1 MKDFLR
7 QILSGME
14 SQILGR
20 CIIREYL
27 QARLLQSL
35 QDRGTFNTWVFQGGT
50 ALRFLYGMPRFS
62 EDLDFALVEPGKED
76 NFREVLANAR
86 RVFRAEDYDIGVKV
100 NDTKTVKSAFLRF

>member
-7 QILSGME
+7 QILSSVE

-20 CIIREYL
+20 CIVREYL

-50 ALRFLYGMPRFS
+50 ALRFLYGHAAFFRG
-62 EDLDFALVEPGKED
+62 PG
-76 NFREVLANAR
+76 FRPC
-86 RVFRAEDYDIGVKV
+86 RAGDGRQ
-100 NDTKTVKSAFLRF
+100 LP